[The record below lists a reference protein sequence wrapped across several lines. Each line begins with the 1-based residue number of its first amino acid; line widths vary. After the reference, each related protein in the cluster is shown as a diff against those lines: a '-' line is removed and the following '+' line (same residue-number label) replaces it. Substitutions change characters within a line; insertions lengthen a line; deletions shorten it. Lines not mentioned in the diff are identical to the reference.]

1 MAKPFPTHEA
11 GHDIFRRLLAGD
23 PTASSDLAVGYLDPL
38 IEWLTV
44 QPRNRRLPS
53 DFIVDAAG
61 DAILA
66 LILKPGSYQP
76 GKSNL
81 ESYLKMSS
89 QGDLMNRLRREARH
103 RRGRTPLEAVE
114 HSDQAG
120 KYLGRDDDPSHP
132 LQVQEH
138 LSGLADAV
146 PSSVLAGLTDA
157 EARVLELML
166 QGERKTSTYA
176 DAYGIGGRPPEEQ
189 RRIVK
194 QVKDRLSKR
203 LSRARRDDEQAS

>member
-1 MAKPFPTHEA
+1 MAKPFPTREA
-11 GHDIFRRLLAGD
+11 GHDLYRRLLGGD

-38 IEWLTV
+38 IEWLAV

-66 LILKPGSYQP
+66 LILNPGSYRP
-76 GKSNL
+76 EKSDL
-81 ESYLKMSS
+81 ESYLKMSA
-89 QGDLMNRLRREARH
+89 QGDLLNRLRREAKH
-103 RRGRTPLEAVE
+103 RRGRTPLAAVE

-132 LQVQEH
+132 LQVKEH
-138 LSGLADAV
+138 LSGLGDAI
-146 PSSVLAGLTDA
+146 PCSVRAGLTAA

-166 QGERKTSTYA
+166 QGERKTSAYA
-176 DAYGIGGRPPEEQ
+176 EACGIGSRPPEEQ